1 MLNAAFVQINL
12 SLRCNLPAYAIFIR
26 ERTRDQAALDVYS
39 PLAGASLAGH
49 EAKVLAAYGPQ
60 TNLEGPESEGTVIVE
75 FPTLEAA
82 KAWYE
87 SPAYR
92 AAREH
97 RFRGA
102 DYRAL
107 IVEGL

>member
-1 MLNAAFVQINL
+1 M
-12 SLRCNLPAYAIFIR
+12 PAYAIFIR

-39 PLAGASLAGH
+39 PLAGASLDGH
-49 EAKVLAAYGPQ
+49 PAKVLAAYGPQ
-60 TNLEGPESEGTVIVE
+60 ANLEGPDSEGTVIVE

-92 AAREH
+92 AAQEQLVLLCNYQAFFKER
-97 RFRGA
+97 
-102 DYRAL
+102 L
-107 IVEGL
+107 

>member
-1 MLNAAFVQINL
+1 M
-12 SLRCNLPAYAIFIR
+12 PAYAIFIR

-39 PLAGASLAGH
+39 PLAGASLDGH
-49 EAKVLAAYGPQ
+49 SLKILAAYGRQ
-60 TNLEGPESEGTVIVE
+60 ETVEGATSEGTVILE

-82 KAWYE
+82 RAWYE

-102 DYRAL
+102 DYRAFF
-107 IVEGL
+107 VEGL

>member
-1 MLNAAFVQINL
+1 M
-12 SLRCNLPAYAIFIR
+12 PAYAIFIR
-26 ERTRDQAALDVYS
+26 ERTRDQAALDTYS
-39 PLAGASLAGH
+39 PLAGASLEGH
-49 EAKVLAAYGPQ
+49 TAKVLAAYGPQ
-60 TNLEGPESEGTVIVE
+60 VTVEGAESEGTVIVE
-75 FPTLEAA
+75 FPSLAEA
-82 KAWYE
+82 KAWYD

-107 IVEGL
+107 FVEGL